1 VGIRWKSVAT
11 VVGATVVALAFF
23 VAALR
28 GRVWAWLPC
37 ALAVGVAVRELR
49 WLQRDRRRG
58 REAGFDQP
66 RR

>member
-1 VGIRWKSVAT
+1 MGIRWKSVAT
-11 VVGATVVALAFF
+11 VAGAVVVALVFF
-23 VAALR
+23 VTALR

-37 ALAVGVAVRELR
+37 ALAVAVAVRELR
-49 WLQRDRRRG
+49 WLQRDGRRG